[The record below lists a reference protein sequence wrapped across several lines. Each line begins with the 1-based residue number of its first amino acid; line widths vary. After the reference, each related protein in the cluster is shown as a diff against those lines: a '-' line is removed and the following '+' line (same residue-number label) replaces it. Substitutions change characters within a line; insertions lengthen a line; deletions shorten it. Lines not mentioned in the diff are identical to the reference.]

1 MDLGQF
7 FSLALAAALC
17 IGGAWICIGRWS
29 RARHLLDTPTSRIRS
44 AAQGYVELVGILRE
58 LGVPQPI
65 APLTGEHCLWWRYCI
80 EEYRSNGKRSSW
92 NVLERGTSEAWLRL
106 ADATGECLIDPRGA
120 DVHPAFRKVWTGS
133 LRHPRGVA
141 PSGWLGLLSSGK
153 RYRYTEE
160 RLHEGEP
167 LYAIGDF
174 RTTGGGRHGLDLSS
188 AKREV
193 IRQWKGDYA
202 GLLQRFDSNA
212 DGQLDEQEWNRVH
225 LAARLEA
232 EDRHRQSSAAPEQH
246 QLARPNEA
254 LPFVLSSHGE
264 EVITRRFYWQAAG
277 GAAMC
282 LVGAVWLA
290 MQLGITAW

>member
-1 MDLGQF
+1 MDLGQVF
-7 FSLALAAALC
+7 TVALAAAFC
-17 IGGAWICIGRWS
+17 FGGAWVCISRWA

-44 AAQGYVELVGILRE
+44 AAQGYVELVGMLRE
-58 LGVPQPI
+58 LSVPQPV

-92 NVLERGTSEAWLRL
+92 SVLERGTSETWLRL

-167 LYAIGDF
+167 LYAIGEF

-246 QLARPNEA
+246 QLARPGEA

-277 GAAMC
+277 GAVVCVA
-282 LVGAVWLA
+282 GAVWLA
-290 MQLGITAW
+290 MQLGITVW

>member
-1 MDLGQF
+1 MDLGQVF
-7 FSLALAAALC
+7 TFALATAFCL
-17 IGGAWICIGRWS
+17 GGAWLCISRWS

-44 AAQGYVELVGILRE
+44 AAQGYVELVGMLRE
-58 LGVPQPI
+58 LAVPQPV
-65 APLTGEHCLWWRYCI
+65 APLTGEPCLWWRYCI

-92 NVLERGTSEAWLRL
+92 SVLERGTSEAWLRL

-120 DVHPAFRKVWTGS
+120 EVHPAFRKVWTGS
-133 LRHPRGVA
+133 LRHPRGIA

-212 DGQLDEQEWNRVH
+212 DGQLDEHEWNRVH

-232 EDRHRQSSAAPEQH
+232 EDRHRESSAAPELH
-246 QLARPNEA
+246 QMARPSEA

-264 EVITRRFYWQAAG
+264 EVITRRFYWHAAG
-277 GAAMC
+277 GAVMC
-282 LVGAVWLA
+282 LAGAVWLA

>member
-58 LGVPQPI
+58 LGVPQPT

-106 ADATGECLIDPRGA
+106 ADTTGECLIDPRGA

-160 RLHEGEP
+160 RLHDGEP

>member
-1 MDLGQF
+1 MDLGQVF
-7 FSLALAAALC
+7 TVALAAAFC
-17 IGGAWICIGRWS
+17 FGGAWVCISRWA

-44 AAQGYVELVGILRE
+44 AAQGYVELVGMLRE
-58 LGVPQPI
+58 LSVPQPV

-92 NVLERGTSEAWLRL
+92 SVLERGTSETWLRL

-167 LYAIGDF
+167 LYAIGEF

-212 DGQLDEQEWNRVH
+212 DWQLDEQEWNRVH

-246 QLARPNEA
+246 QLARPGEA

-277 GAAMC
+277 GAVVCVA
-282 LVGAVWLA
+282 GAVWLA
-290 MQLGITAW
+290 MQLGITVW

>member
-1 MDLGQF
+1 M
-7 FSLALAAALC
+7 
-17 IGGAWICIGRWS
+17 
-29 RARHLLDTPTSRIRS
+29 
-44 AAQGYVELVGILRE
+44 LRE
-58 LGVPQPI
+58 LSVPPPQ
-65 APLTGEHCLWWRYCI
+65 APLTGETCLWWRYCI

-120 DVHPAFRKVWTGS
+120 EVHPAYRKVWTGS
-133 LRHPRGVA
+133 LRHPLGLA
-141 PSGWLGLLSSGK
+141 PRGWLGLLSSGK

-160 RLHEGEP
+160 RLHAGEP

-174 RTTGGGRHGLDLSS
+174 RTTGGGRNGLDLSL

-193 IRQWKGDYA
+193 IRQWEGDYA

-212 DGQLDEQEWNRVH
+212 DGQLDEQEWRRVH
-225 LAARLEA
+225 LAAQLEA

-246 QLARPNEA
+246 QLARPDEA
-254 LPFVLSSHGE
+254 LPFVLSSQGE
-264 EVITRRFYWQAAG
+264 EVTTRRFYWQAAG
-277 GAAMC
+277 GAMMC

>member
-1 MDLGQF
+1 MDLGQVF
-7 FSLALAAALC
+7 TFALAAAFC
-17 IGGAWICIGRWS
+17 FGGAWVCISRWA

-44 AAQGYVELVGILRE
+44 AAQGYVELVGMLRE
-58 LGVPQPI
+58 LSVPQPV

-92 NVLERGTSEAWLRL
+92 SVLERGTSETWLRL

-167 LYAIGDF
+167 LYAIGEF

-246 QLARPNEA
+246 QLARPGEA

-277 GAAMC
+277 GAVVCVA
-282 LVGAVWLA
+282 GAVWLA
-290 MQLGITAW
+290 MQLGITVW